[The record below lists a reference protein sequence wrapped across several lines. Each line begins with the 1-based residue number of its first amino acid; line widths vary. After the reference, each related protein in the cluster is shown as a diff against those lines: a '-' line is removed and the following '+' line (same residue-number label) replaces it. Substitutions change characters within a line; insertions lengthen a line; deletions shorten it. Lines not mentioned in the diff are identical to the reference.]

1 MCMDY
6 TFSTTIPNEWGL
18 CIPASLCSM
27 VEVDNWFVPFRGVG
41 QGTVRG
47 IDFNDTVN
55 VSPGAAVL
63 QVDQG
68 GTLVLNP

>member
-1 MCMDY
+1 M
-6 TFSTTIPNEWGL
+6 SGGL
-18 CIPASLCSM
+18 CIPASLRSM

>member
-1 MCMDY
+1 
-6 TFSTTIPNEWGL
+6 
-18 CIPASLCSM
+18 M

-55 VSPGAAVL
+55 VSSGAIVL
-63 QVDQG
+63 LVQRGVM
-68 GTLVLNP
+68 LVLNP